1 MYVPIKE
8 DEEKFL
14 LFWKQTC
21 SAIISLVGVAY
32 RRQLAIMPR
41 GKDAAYFSS
50 ICAHFE
56 SNKRSKEYVAH
67 QSKVSRT
74 SLRSRYEESS

>member
-1 MYVPIKE
+1 MHIGKSEPQ
-8 DEEKFL
+8 EE
-14 LFWKQTC
+14 
-21 SAIISLVGVAY
+21 SLGQWSLASGCGV
-32 RRQLAIMPR
+32 LASIENMTR

-67 QSKVSRT
+67 QSKVSQA
-74 SLRSRYEESS
+74 SSRLMHAEAS